1 MVGGSYFERNLRAL
15 RPMGRLVQIAF
26 QAGAKV
32 ELSLPDLMQK
42 RLIITG
48 STLRS
53 RSPEEKARLA
63 VQVEHHVW
71 PMVEVGKI
79 DCIIDR
85 TFPLKQ
91 AAQAHARLEAGEH
104 VGKIILTT

>member
-1 MVGGSYFERNLRAL
+1 
-15 RPMGRLVQIAF
+15 MGRLVQIAF

-85 TFPLKQ
+85 TFPLEHL
-91 AAQAHARLEAGEH
+91 ADAHAYMERDQH
-104 VGKIILTT
+104 FGKIVITID